1 VESTHIRTFKV
12 RKGRMTEAQIQ
23 ALERTAVPLVED
35 FTPLPFT
42 VPTVLEIGFGFG
54 DATIALAL
62 AQPEVN
68 VIAVDVHTPGI
79 AQVLL
84 QVEEHGL
91 DNLMLVEGDAILL
104 LQRLPASS
112 LTGVRAFFPDPWPK
126 SRHHKRRLISPENL
140 ELMSRAVMPG
150 GFLHVAT
157 DWVHYAESAR
167 THLEKSTT
175 WELAERH
182 ALADPATRPTTRFE
196 RRGIRADHVITD
208 IVAVRR

>member
-12 RKGRMTEAQIQ
+12 RKGRMTMAQTS
-23 ALERTAVPLVED
+23 ALERTVVPLVED
-35 FTPLPFT
+35 FTPVPFT
-42 VPTVLEIGFGFG
+42 APTVLEIGFGFG

-62 AQPEVN
+62 AQPDVH

-84 QVEEHGL
+84 QIEEYGL
-91 DNLMLVEGDAILL
+91 DNLTLVEGDAILL
-104 LQRLPASS
+104 LQRLLQSS
-112 LTGVRAFFPDPWPK
+112 LAGVRAFFPDPWPK
-126 SRHHKRRLISPENL
+126 SRHHKRRLISPHNL
-140 ELMSRAVMPG
+140 DLMARAVMPG
-150 GFLHVAT
+150 GFVHVAT
-157 DWVHYAESAR
+157 DWVHYAESAQV
-167 THLEKSTT
+167 HIEESAS

-208 IVAVRR
+208 IVALRR